1 MKTHPMLY
9 VLLAL
14 MIGLGGLTL
23 AGCDDSGPAE
33 EAGES
38 IDDTAE
44 DTADG
49 FDDATDD
56 MEDEWDDAT
65 D

>member
-1 MKTHPMLY
+1 MKPHPMLHA
-9 VLLAL
+9 LLAL
-14 MIGLGGLTL
+14 MISLGALTL
-23 AGCDDSGPAE
+23 TGCDDSGPAE

-38 IDDTAE
+38 IDETAE

-56 MEDEWDDAT
+56 MEDEWDDTT